1 MNLSDDYKRT
11 PSDLREV
18 IIHAKL
24 DERNLTQVCQAIYF
38 PDMLSS
44 KNKYKLLEVDAELLK
59 EIENGNELTFKG
71 ALNEKVVLCSK
82 NKTYEVISIMSECLR
97 ILFIILPFQVRN
109 AEQSNSLLVCPQLK
123 TAEAT
128 SNSPLKCP
136 NSNQINKSLDKSLED
151 EDENPE
157 LAKEHDVEDKQILQI
172 FYDYM
177 EVRQIQPKT
186 KKIQDLMKLTLYSGP
201 ENEDYIDR
209 KSLFTVSQL
218 FDTAQSSNGEFASLL
233 KNLRCITL
241 NGYVRILESTYEYRV
256 LNLMLNLINE
266 NDWKL
271 DEIDRQLTIES
282 LDGIVPDVIVNGVF
296 DYYTTVVEGTD
307 KFQYNERM
315 VCRNIATSILQEGL
329 KFHVNEFLE
338 TCQSALPEGMNVK
351 EEHLS
356 GICLFDND
364 SKPPSVR
371 GLLEENLPV
380 VLFDRLKEL
389 FKIKEKWQLAQISPY
404 IEPFSTKQ
412 LPITTILAKH
422 VRSTT
427 ENNVR
432 YYVSKH
438 K

>member
-1 MNLSDDYKRT
+1 MDFSEDYKRT

-24 DERNLTQVCQAIYF
+24 DERNLTEICQALYF
-38 PDMLSS
+38 PDMLNS
-44 KNKYKLLEVDAELLK
+44 KNKYKLLEVDAELLQ

-82 NKTYEVISIMSECLR
+82 NKTYEV
-97 ILFIILPFQVRN
+97 RN

-128 SNSPLKCP
+128 STSPLKSP

-151 EDENPE
+151 EDEHPE
-157 LAKEHDVEDKQILQI
+157 LAEEHDVEDKQILQI

-186 KKIQDLMKLTLYSGP
+186 KKIADLMKLTLYSGP
-201 ENEDYIDR
+201 ENEDYVDR
-209 KSLFTVSQL
+209 RSLFTLAQL

-256 LNLMLNLINE
+256 LNLMLNLISE
-266 NDWKL
+266 NDWRL
-271 DEIDRQLTIES
+271 DEIDRQMTIES

-296 DYYTTVVEGTD
+296 DYYTTAVEGSD
-307 KFQYNERM
+307 KFEYSERM

-338 TCQSALPEGMNVK
+338 TCQSALPEGMTVK
-351 EEHLS
+351 EEHLA
-356 GICLFDND
+356 GICLFDTD

-371 GLLEENLPV
+371 GLAEENLPV

-389 FKIKEKWQLAQISPY
+389 FKIKERWQLAQISPY

-412 LPITTILAKH
+412 LPVTTILAKH

>member
-1 MNLSDDYKRT
+1 MDFSDDYKRT

-24 DERNLTQVCQAIYF
+24 DERNLTEICQALYF
-38 PDMLSS
+38 PDMLNS
-44 KNKYKLLEVDAELLK
+44 KNKYKLLEVDAELLQ

-82 NKTYEVISIMSECLR
+82 NKTYEV
-97 ILFIILPFQVRN
+97 RN

-128 SNSPLKCP
+128 STSPLKSP

-151 EDENPE
+151 EDEHPE
-157 LAKEHDVEDKQILQI
+157 LAEEHEVEDKQILQI

-186 KKIQDLMKLTLYSGP
+186 KKIADLMKLTLYSGP
-201 ENEDYIDR
+201 ENEDYVDR
-209 KSLFTVSQL
+209 RSLFTLAQL

-256 LNLMLNLINE
+256 LNLMLNLISE
-266 NDWKL
+266 NDWRL
-271 DEIDRQLTIES
+271 DEIDRQMTIES

-296 DYYTTVVEGTD
+296 DYYTTSVEGTD
-307 KFQYNERM
+307 KFEYSERM

-338 TCQSALPEGMNVK
+338 TCQSALPDGMTVK
-351 EEHLS
+351 EEHLA
-356 GICLFDND
+356 GICLFDTD

-371 GLLEENLPV
+371 GLAEENLPV

-389 FKIKEKWQLAQISPY
+389 FKIKERWQLAQITPY

-412 LPITTILAKH
+412 LPVTTILAKH

>member
-24 DERNLTQVCQAIYF
+24 DERNLTQICQAIYF
-38 PDMLSS
+38 PDMLNS
-44 KNKYKLLEVDAELLK
+44 KNKYKLLEVDPELLK

-82 NKTYEVISIMSECLR
+82 NKTYEV
-97 ILFIILPFQVRN
+97 RN
-109 AEQSNSLLVCPQLK
+109 AEQSNSLLVCPHLK

-128 SNSPLKCP
+128 SNSPLKSP
-136 NSNQINKSLDKSLED
+136 SSNQINKSLDKSLED

-157 LAKEHDVEDKQILQI
+157 LAAEHDVEEKQILQI

-186 KKIQDLMKLTLYSGP
+186 KKIQDLMKLTLYTGP
-201 ENEDYIDR
+201 ENESYIDKR
-209 KSLFTVSQL
+209 SLFTVAQL
-218 FDTAQSSNGEFASLL
+218 FDTAQSSNGEFATLL
-233 KNLRCITL
+233 RNLRCITL
-241 NGYVRILESTYEYRV
+241 NGNVRILESTYEYRV
-256 LNLMLNLINE
+256 LNLMLNLISE

-271 DEIDRQLTIES
+271 NEIDRQLTIES
-282 LDGIVPDVIVNGVF
+282 LDGIVPNAIVNGVF
-296 DYYTTVVEGTD
+296 DYYTTAVEGTD
-307 KFQYNERM
+307 KFEYSERM

-329 KFHVNEFLE
+329 KFHVHEFLE
-338 TCQSALPEGMNVK
+338 TCQSALPEGMTVK
-351 EEHLS
+351 EEHLT

-380 VLFDRLKEL
+380 GLFDRLKEL

-404 IEPFSTKQ
+404 IEPFSTTQ

-422 VRSTT
+422 VRATT

>member
-1 MNLSDDYKRT
+1 M
-11 PSDLREV
+11 
-18 IIHAKL
+18 
-24 DERNLTQVCQAIYF
+24 
-38 PDMLSS
+38 
-44 KNKYKLLEVDAELLK
+44 
-59 EIENGNELTFKG
+59 
-71 ALNEKVVLCSK
+71 
-82 NKTYEVISIMSECLR
+82 
-97 ILFIILPFQVRN
+97 
-109 AEQSNSLLVCPQLK
+109 K

-128 SNSPLKCP
+128 SSSPLKSP
-136 NSNQINKSLDKSLED
+136 SSNQINKSLDKSLED

-157 LAKEHDVEDKQILQI
+157 LAEEHDVENKQILQI
-172 FYDYM
+172 FYEYM

-201 ENEDYIDR
+201 ENEDYIDKR
-209 KSLFTVSQL
+209 SLFTLAQL

-233 KNLRCITL
+233 RNLRCITL

-256 LNLMLNLINE
+256 LNLMLNLISE

-271 DEIDRQLTIES
+271 DEIDRQMTIES

-296 DYYTTVVEGTD
+296 DYYTTAVEGTD
-307 KFQYNERM
+307 KFEYSERM

-338 TCQSALPEGMNVK
+338 TCQSALPDGMTVT
-351 EEHLS
+351 EEHLA

-364 SKPPSVR
+364 AKPPSVR

-412 LPITTILAKH
+412 LPVTTILAKH
-422 VRSTT
+422 VRATT